1 MREKTER
8 MNKMTRVK
16 EPQACRPAI
25 RQRTAWSHRIPAIF
39 FICAVVITCHPVHG
53 TEASDSTTRGA
64 LVVKTT
70 AGNQD
75 ELARVQVVDGLSVH
89 KETFILPFTTSNL
102 YYGGQSEIEFQ
113 ISFKQQILHLPFYFA
128 YTQKSFW
135 QAYNAAN
142 SSPFRETNYNPEIFY
157 RFAPG
162 ALPLK
167 SLGLDAGAEHESN
180 GQSGTLSRSW
190 NRVYLAP
197 YLPQGKSL
205 WYWKFW
211 LRIPEPASTDDNPDI
226 TDYTGWSE
234 LHYRHRFNNGQFI
247 HIMLRGNPATGK
259 GAVSLN
265 YSFAGSPDSYHY
277 VLHLFSGYD
286 ESLID
291 YNRKNTRIGF
301 GVIFVR

>member
-1 MREKTER
+1 MPL
-8 MNKMTRVK
+8 VI
-16 EPQACRPAI
+16 EPSLIRPVA
-25 RQRTAWSHRIPAIF
+25 RKKPGYKSWLPTLFLAGAVMVTPA
-39 FICAVVITCHPVHG
+39 AARAADGNPV
-53 TEASDSTTRGA
+53 TNLGA
-64 LVVKTT
+64 LVVKNT
-70 AGNQD
+70 AGNQAQ
-75 ELARVQVVDGLSVH
+75 LARVQVVDGLSVH
-89 KETFILPFTTSNL
+89 KETFILPFTTSTL
-102 YYGGQSEIEFQ
+102 YYGGESEIEFQ
-113 ISFKQQILHLPFYFA
+113 ISFKQQILRMPLYFA

-162 ALPLK
+162 TLPFK
-167 SLGLDAGAEHESN
+167 SWGMDAGAEHESN
-180 GQSGTLSRSW
+180 GQSGTISRSW

-197 YLPQGKSL
+197 YFPTDSSL

-234 LHYRHRFNNGQFI
+234 LHYRHRFRNGEFI
-247 HIMLRGNPATGK
+247 HVMLRGNPATGK
-259 GAVSLN
+259 GAVSVN
-265 YSFAGSPDSYHY
+265 YSFGGSPDSYHY
-277 VLHLFSGYD
+277 VIHLFSGYD

-291 YNRKNTRIGF
+291 YNRSNTRIGF